1 MTGQPPAID
10 DLALRAAGPD
20 PLGIIA
26 SCAVVVNQAATVQ
39 IDQDAIDAVA
49 ADLVASHVPLP
60 EWDEAIHFRGSGPMG
75 VERTAGWVFALDAL
89 NFCFWAQEQDPAWR
103 WRVHIDGETHDG
115 YMALALALRE
125 AANDGVPIW
134 NPVWL
139 ANVDEGVL
147 SRLFV
152 PAPGSAPIPLLDER
166 VANLRELG
174 EVMLKLDLGDA
185 PFTRFIER
193 CGTAPALVRA
203 VVTTFSSFDDV
214 ATWDAGGSEPPVRVR
229 FHKRA
234 QILASD
240 LAGALAGEIA
250 IDGVE
255 HLTAFADY
263 KVPQVLREIGILR
276 YHDDLAAAIRR
287 RELIPA
293 GSRPEVEIRAATIWG
308 CERLRQALASG
319 GRDFTAAEVDWLLWN
334 QGQHLPGTPEP
345 YHRTRTVYY

>member
-1 MTGQPPAID
+1 MNAPPIID
-10 DLALRAAGPD
+10 ESVFAAAGAN
-20 PLGIIA
+20 PLGILS
-26 SCAVVVNQAATVQ
+26 SCAVVVNQAASVQ
-39 IDQDAIDAVA
+39 IDQDAIEAVA
-49 ADLVASHVPLP
+49 AGLVASHVPLP

-75 VERTAGWVFALDAL
+75 IERTAGWVFALDAL

-115 YMALALALRE
+115 YMALALSLRE

-134 NPVWL
+134 DPVWM

-152 PAPGSAPIPLLDER
+152 PEPGSAPIPLLAER
-166 VANLRELG
+166 AFNLRELG
-174 EVMLKLDLGDA
+174 EVMLKLDLGEA
-185 PFTRFIER
+185 PFTHFIAR

-203 VVTTFSSFDDV
+203 VVEAFPSFDDV
-214 ATWDAGGSEPPVRVR
+214 ATWGAGDTPVEVR

-250 IDGVE
+250 LDGVE

-263 KVPQVLREIGILR
+263 KVPQVLRELGILR
-276 YHDDLAAAIRR
+276 YRDDLAATIRR

-293 GSRPEVEIRAATIWG
+293 GSRPEIEIRAATIWG
-308 CERLRQALASG
+308 CEMLRQALAAA

-334 QGQHLPGTPEP
+334 QGQHLPGAPEP
-345 YHRTRTVYY
+345 YHRTRTIFY